1 MGAKHSG
8 IDTGVLQD
16 TIGEIATVHQLG
28 VQIGLVIGAGNIF
41 RGISLASSG
50 LDRVTGDYMG
60 MLATIMNALAMKD
73 ALNHIGITTQIA
85 SAIEIPG
92 IAPAY
97 NRQETIEAL
106 KNGHIIIFAG
116 GTGNPLFTT
125 DTTAC
130 LRGIEI
136 NADLILK
143 ATKVDGVYSDD
154 PVKNPEAERYT
165 TLSYQEVLQK
175 KLKIMDL
182 TAICL
187 MQEHS
192 AQLRVFNM
200 NQAGALKNLV
210 EGKDEGTLV
219 A

>member
-1 MGAKHSG
+1 MGAKPSG
-8 IDTGVLQD
+8 IDTRVLQD

-106 KNGHIIIFAG
+106 KEGHIIIFAG

-154 PVKNPEAERYT
+154 PVKNPKAEKYT
-165 TLSYQEVLQK
+165 TLSYHEVLQK

-182 TAICL
+182 TAVCL
-187 MQEHS
+187 MQEHN